1 MKNGYIKI
9 SVQITQEQNNRLE
22 ELAKS
27 ELIRQSIVANS
38 AREAFMTKAICLLC
52 QLDSAAKKCENEKD
66 KELLEEVHDVLW
78 HFLKS

>member
-1 MKNGYIKI
+1 MD
-9 SVQITQEQNNRLE
+9 L
-22 ELAKS
+22 
-27 ELIRQSIVANS
+27 
-38 AREAFMTKAICLLC
+38 REAFMTKAICLLC